1 MRVRPE
7 APPTLSSVHS
17 SCVAPYC
24 GSLRSQGR
32 PHVTVHHKEES
43 MGHTGFHLPAS
54 ETLKLR
60 TFRHVTDQQSVDAL
74 ARLRARDR
82 EAEKNNVGA
91 IARAIRAGQ
100 SRITL

>member
-43 MGHTGFHLPAS
+43 TGHTGFHLPAS